1 MTTQQASIAH
11 WYGLEA
17 AFGAMQETQEL
28 PCPHDVG
35 VFMGYDEQTGV
46 QMWKCTMCDEVTT
59 D

>member
-1 MTTQQASIAH
+1 MTTQQANIAH

-17 AFGAMQETQEL
+17 AYGAMQGTQEL

-35 VFMGYDEQTGV
+35 VFVGYDEPSGE
-46 QMWKCTMCDEVTT
+46 QMYKCTMCGEVNL